1 MREDSRSV
9 GAHTENHSH
18 SSEEICLSSSGSE
31 SVNSDVPDVPSIPV
45 KSYSADLGAKE
56 KTKFLAD
63 LA

>member
-9 GAHTENHSH
+9 GAHTENNSQ

-31 SVNSDVPDVPSIPV
+31 SVNSDVPSIPV